1 MQKNTK
7 KLPQRKPEKFMSD
20 KEIIKKLEEKIY
32 GKPKPDMERLS
43 EAVKNK
49 LKDFDRFSIN

>member
-1 MQKNTK
+1 
-7 KLPQRKPEKFMSD
+7 MSD

-32 GKPKPDMERLS
+32 GKPKADMEKLS